1 MKKKNV
7 LSLHEEMEKEAAKIE
22 KEILKDSKLEEIKVS
37 DEMEKRL
44 AEQIQAY
51 EKTQSQKKKKVHR
64 HSPLF
69 RRRVMVAAAVLMIA
83 AVATSVTAVGSKSYL
98 KEIIEKFTGEEE
110 QASVINVEDMDTQ
123 PSESADETQVYR
135 EIEKELGIQVV
146 RMEYK
151 PKGMRLQRYIID
163 EVQKRAQLFYEYQ
176 GEVIACSIYINSED
190 SSFGKQETDKIVDD
204 FEMENNERKIS
215 VMEYEVENYENHRFV
230 AEFEDYGTHY
240 QLRALMKKPEFEKIL
255 KNLKFF

>member
-7 LSLHEEMEKEAAKIE
+7 LSLHEETEKEAAKIE

-51 EKTQSQKKKKVHR
+51 EKTQSQKKVHR

-98 KEIIEKFTGEEE
+98 KEIIEKFTGETG
-110 QASVINVEDMDTQ
+110 QASVIARLSSILRSMWRIWIRR
-123 PSESADETQVYR
+123 QVR
-135 EIEKELGIQVV
+135 V
-146 RMEYK
+146 RM
-151 PKGMRLQRYIID
+151 R
-163 EVQKRAQLFYEYQ
+163 
-176 GEVIACSIYINSED
+176 
-190 SSFGKQETDKIVDD
+190 
-204 FEMENNERKIS
+204 
-215 VMEYEVENYENHRFV
+215 HRCI
-230 AEFEDYGTHY
+230 G
-240 QLRALMKKPEFEKIL
+240 R
-255 KNLKFF
+255 

>member
-7 LSLHEEMEKEAAKIE
+7 LSLHEETEKKKKKIE

-51 EKTQSQKKKKVHR
+51 EKTQSQKKVHR

-98 KEIIEKFTGEEE
+98 KEIIEKFTEEEE
-110 QASVINVEDMDTQ
+110 QASVINVEDMD
-123 PSESADETQVYR
+123 R
-135 EIEKELGIQVV
+135 ERTVPGTVKHRTALRIEKELGIQVV

-151 PKGMRLQRYIID
+151 PEDMILQRYVID
-163 EVQKRAQLFYEYQ
+163 EAQKRAQVFYEYK
-176 GEVIACSIYINSED
+176 GEIVWYSIYINAED
-190 SSFGKQETDKIVDD
+190 SSLGQKESDEIIDAFTI
-204 FEMENNERKIS
+204 ENNKKEIH
-215 VMEYEVENYENHRFV
+215 VTEYQIKGYEEQGFL
-230 AEFEDYGTHY
+230 AEFEDYGVHY
-240 QLRALMKKPEFEKIL
+240 QLRGTMEKGEFKKIL

>member
-7 LSLHEEMEKEAAKIE
+7 LSLHEETEKEAAKIE

-51 EKTQSQKKKKVHR
+51 EKTQTQKKVHR
-64 HSPLF
+64 HSPRF

-123 PSESADETQVYR
+123 ASESADETQVYR

-146 RMEYK
+146 RMQYK
-151 PKGMRLQRYIID
+151 PEDMILQRYVID
-163 EVQKRAQLFYEYQ
+163 KAQKRAQVFYEYQ
-176 GEVIACSIYINSED
+176 GEVVVYSVYINSED

>member
-22 KEILKDSKLEEIKVS
+22 KEILEDAELEEIRVS

-98 KEIIEKFTGEEE
+98 KEIIEKFTEEEE

-123 PSESADETQVYR
+123 ASESADETQVYR
-135 EIEKELGIQVV
+135 EIEKELGIQAV
-146 RMEYK
+146 RIQYK
-151 PKGMRLQRYIID
+151 PKGMRLQKYTLD
-163 EVQKRAQLFYEYQ
+163 KAQKRVQMFYEYQ
-176 GEVIACSIYINSED
+176 GEVVWYSIYMNAED
-190 SSFGKQETDKIVDD
+190 SSLGQKESDENVDE
-204 FEMENNERKIS
+204 FVVENNGKEID
-215 VMEYEVENYENHRFV
+215 VIENDVEGYELHRYI
-230 AEFEDYGTHY
+230 AEFDDYGIYY
-240 QLRALMKKPEFEKIL
+240 QLRGIMEKKEFGKIL

>member
-7 LSLHEEMEKEAAKIE
+7 LSLHEETEKEAAKIE
-22 KEILKDSKLEEIKVS
+22 KEILKDSKLEEIKVF

-51 EKTQSQKKKKVHR
+51 EKTQSQKKVHR

-83 AVATSVTAVGSKSYL
+83 VVATSVTAVGSKSYL

-123 PSESADETQVYR
+123 ASESADETQVYR
-135 EIEKELGIQVV
+135 EIEKELGIQAV
-146 RMEYK
+146 RIQYK
-151 PKGMRLQRYIID
+151 PKGMRLQKYTLD
-163 EVQKRAQLFYEYQ
+163 KAQKRVQMFYEYQ
-176 GEVIACSIYINSED
+176 GEVVWYSIYMNAED
-190 SSFGKQETDKIVDD
+190 SSLGQKESDENVDE
-204 FEMENNERKIS
+204 FVVENNGKEID
-215 VMEYEVENYENHRFV
+215 VIENDVEGYEMHRYIGK
-230 AEFEDYGTHY
+230 FEDYGVHY
-240 QLRALMKKPEFEKIL
+240 QLRGIMEKKEFEKIL

>member
-7 LSLHEEMEKEAAKIE
+7 LSLHEETEKEAAKIE

-51 EKTQSQKKKKVHR
+51 EKTQSQRKKVHR

-98 KEIIEKFTGEEE
+98 KEIIEKFTGETG

-123 PSESADETQVYR
+123 ASESADETQVYR
-135 EIEKELGIQVV
+135 EIKRELGIQAV
-146 RMEYK
+146 RIQYK
-151 PKGMRLQRYIID
+151 PKGMRLQKYTLD
-163 EVQKRAQLFYEYQ
+163 KAQKRVQMFYEYQ
-176 GEVIACSIYINSED
+176 GEVVWYSIYMNAED
-190 SSFGKQETDKIVDD
+190 SSRWD
-204 FEMENNERKIS
+204 R
-215 VMEYEVENYENHRFV
+215 
-230 AEFEDYGTHY
+230 
-240 QLRALMKKPEFEKIL
+240 
-255 KNLKFF
+255 KNLMRTY

>member
-7 LSLHEEMEKEAAKIE
+7 LSLHEETEKEAAKIE

-83 AVATSVTAVGSKSYL
+83 AVATSVTAVGSNLISRRSL
-98 KEIIEKFTGEEE
+98 RSLPGR
-110 QASVINVEDMDTQ
+110 
-123 PSESADETQVYR
+123 QVR
-135 EIEKELGIQVV
+135 
-146 RMEYK
+146 
-151 PKGMRLQRYIID
+151 
-163 EVQKRAQLFYEYQ
+163 
-176 GEVIACSIYINSED
+176 
-190 SSFGKQETDKIVDD
+190 
-204 FEMENNERKIS
+204 
-215 VMEYEVENYENHRFV
+215 HR
-230 AEFEDYGTHY
+230 
-240 QLRALMKKPEFEKIL
+240 
-255 KNLKFF
+255 

>member
-7 LSLHEEMEKEAAKIE
+7 LSLHEETEKEAAKIE

-51 EKTQSQKKKKVHR
+51 EKTQTQKKVHR
-64 HSPLF
+64 HSPRF

-98 KEIIEKFTGEEE
+98 KEIIEKFTGETG

-123 PSESADETQVYR
+123 ASESADETQVYR
-135 EIEKELGIQVV
+135 EIKEKLGIHVV

-163 EVQKRAQLFYEYQ
+163 EVQKRAQVFYEYQ
-176 GEVIACSIYINSED
+176 GDVVVYCIYINSED

-204 FEMENNERKIS
+204 FEMENNQRKIS
-215 VMEYEVENYENHRFV
+215 VIEYEVENYENHRFL
-230 AEFEDYGTHY
+230 AEFEDYGIHY
-240 QLRALMKKPEFEKIL
+240 QLRALMKKSEFEKIL

>member
-7 LSLHEEMEKEAAKIE
+7 LSLHEETEKEAAKIE

-83 AVATSVTAVGSKSYL
+83 VVATSVTAVGSKSYL

-123 PSESADETQVYR
+123 ASESADETQVYR

-151 PKGMRLQRYIID
+151 PEDMILQRYVID
-163 EVQKRAQLFYEYQ
+163 EAQKRAQVFYEYK
-176 GEVIACSIYINSED
+176 GEIVWYSIYINAED
-190 SSFGKQETDKIVDD
+190 SSLGQKESDEIIDAFTI
-204 FEMENNERKIS
+204 ENNKKEIH
-215 VMEYEVENYENHRFV
+215 VTEYQIKGYEEQGFL
-230 AEFEDYGTHY
+230 AEFEDYGVHY
-240 QLRALMKKPEFEKIL
+240 QLRGTMEKGEFKKIL